1 MAISSVVF
9 RAAPVPI
16 GTRGGSTIWPAA
28 RRQLSRSG
36 ADRGLQRILQRP
48 RRSVRRPPYLC
59 ERMFESMTDRIAG
72 TLLMGLD
79 VAVEFATLG
88 EFRLVE
94 ADASPAPDFF
104 QAAPLVRR
112 PARLATPELDRKLLP
127 PASTAIAR
135 AAAQS
140 AARVADRRNPVGPP
154 LKLGTKAVIPSAP
167 RRRAAGPVRPSAPAR
182 PAAAMRS

>member
-1 MAISSVVF
+1 MRI
-9 RAAPVPI
+9 
-16 GTRGGSTIWPAA
+16 RGGCNPSCKPASFPSA
-28 RRQLSRSG
+28 PIRTFH
-36 ADRGLQRILQRP
+36 
-48 RRSVRRPPYLC
+48 

-94 ADASPAPDFF
+94 ADASPAPDLF

-112 PARLATPELDRKLLP
+112 PARRASIDPDRQLLP

-135 AAAQS
+135 AAAES
-140 AARVADRRNPVGPP
+140 AARVAARRNAARPDGRRSAARPP
-154 LKLGTKAVIPSAP
+154 LQAGGKAVIPSAV
-167 RRRAAGPVRPSAPAR
+167 RRRSAAPSFGAPPAR
-182 PAAAMRS
+182 PRAGTAKPRTRGGAVESGTQLCLFGR

>member
-1 MAISSVVF
+1 LQ
-9 RAAPVPI
+9 AAH
-16 GTRGGSTIWPAA
+16 
-28 RRQLSRSG
+28 
-36 ADRGLQRILQRP
+36 D
-48 RRSVRRPPYLC
+48 SVRLPPYLR

-94 ADASPAPDFF
+94 ADASPVPDLF

-112 PARLATPELDRKLLP
+112 PARLGTPELDRRLLP

-135 AAAQS
+135 AAAES
-140 AARVADRRNPVGPP
+140 AARVAARRKPGGPP
-154 LKLGTKAVIPSAP
+154 VKPGTKAVIPSAT
-167 RRRAAGPVRPSAPAR
+167 RRRSARPAR
-182 PAAAMRS
+182 PLTPAHASASARGVTKPRKRGGAVDGGTQLCLFAR